1 MIYIEEINNLK
12 LTFDEILIMLLFIL
26 FFFLLILLVIKL
38 KKRNKN
44 LEYLLNKTNEELLKK
59 KYSEETNNN
68 EIPIQTNIPLEKLD
82 KVEEE
87 ISLKIPIIEEEKIK
101 TENESLDNTERKP
114 YQKNILKNIKAPTSP
129 INLNNQSTIKEL
141 KMNLNDFIK
150 KERKNGNNIKILTSK
165 DYENNTNSNVNY
177 MEEVSKRLE
186 KATENI
192 PIELTDYEKIQE
204 EQAIISYQE
213 LIDNK
218 DKIYQLNDDEAD
230 IEFINELK
238 NFRESL
244 NNK

>member
-12 LTFDEILIMLLFIL
+12 LTFDEILVILLFIL

-38 KKRNKN
+38 KKKNKN

-59 KYSEETNNN
+59 KYNEETSNN
-68 EIPIQTNIPLEKLD
+68 EIPIQKNISLEKLN

-87 ISLKIPIIEEEKIK
+87 ISIKIPDINEAKIK
-101 TENESLDNTERKP
+101 TEDATLESPERKP

-129 INLNNQSTIKEL
+129 INLTNQSTIKEL

-165 DYENNTNSNVNY
+165 DYENTSNNTVNY

-186 KATENI
+186 QATENI

-213 LIDNK
+213 LMDNK
-218 DKIYQLNDDEAD
+218 DKIYQLTDDEAD

-244 NNK
+244 NSK